1 MNLMQRVGK
10 TIKLV
15 AVSATILVAAL
26 SFGQGQGRGQGRM
39 GRGFGNNNASL
50 TRLLQRSDVQAD
62 LALTD
67 DEKVKV
73 QALRPAR
80 GNRPGGGGAGG
91 AGGGG
96 GQRTPPTPEEM
107 AARQADE
114 RKSVSEILTPD
125 QLKRLDEIRIQ
136 VSGDRAILLAEVQ
149 TALGITADQKTK
161 IQDLNEKYREA
172 TQSLMSKMRSGEI
185 TREEIGPK
193 FNANTKVLGDELRKL
208 LSPAQADKLKELGG
222 KPFKADPEPAIG

>member
-1 MNLMQRVGK
+1 MQRIGK

-15 AVSATILVAAL
+15 AVGATILVAAM

-67 DEKVKV
+67 DEKIKI

-80 GNRPGGGGAGG
+80 GNRGGGGAGG

-96 GQRTPPTPEEM
+96 GQRTAPTPEEM
-107 AARQADE
+107 AARQVEE
-114 RKSVSEILTPD
+114 RKSVADILTPD

-149 TALGITADQKTK
+149 TAIGITADQKTK
-161 IQDLNEKYREA
+161 IQDLNDKYREA

-208 LSPAQADKLKELGG
+208 LTPAQADKLKELGG
-222 KPFKADPEPAIG
+222 KPFKADPEPAVG

>member
-1 MNLMQRVGK
+1 MQRIGK

-15 AVSATILVAAL
+15 AVGATILVAAM

-67 DEKVKV
+67 DEKINI

-80 GNRPGGGGAGG
+80 GNRGGGGAGG

-96 GQRTPPTPEEM
+96 GQRTAPTPEEM
-107 AARQADE
+107 AARQVEE
-114 RKSVSEILTPD
+114 RKSVADILTPD

-149 TALGITADQKTK
+149 TAIGITADQKTK
-161 IQDLNEKYREA
+161 IQDLNDKYREA

-208 LSPAQADKLKELGG
+208 LTPAQADKLKELGG
-222 KPFKADPEPAIG
+222 KPFKADPEPAVG